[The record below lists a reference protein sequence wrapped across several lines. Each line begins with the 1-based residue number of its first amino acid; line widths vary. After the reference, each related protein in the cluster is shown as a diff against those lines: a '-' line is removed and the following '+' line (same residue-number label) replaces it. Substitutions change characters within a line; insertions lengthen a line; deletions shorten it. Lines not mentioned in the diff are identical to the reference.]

1 MSTNQGRT
9 EDRTE
14 DPAEGHED
22 QRGEQADLPTGGGA
36 GRSVEMDIAFP
47 RLVDGDMVDGDV
59 IDGDEEAIARLDAAA
74 HALDDVDVADWSDT
88 ALSGQID
95 RLSLVLCR
103 VDAQVSR
110 LADAVRSRGFAIRE
124 VELPLAS

>member
-1 MSTNQGRT
+1 MSTNLGR
-9 EDRTE
+9 EPE
-14 DPAEGHED
+14 VSV
-22 QRGEQADLPTGGGA
+22 GGGA

-47 RLVDGDMVDGDV
+47 DSAGAD
-59 IDGDEEAIARLDAAA
+59 DEFIARLDAAA
-74 HALDDVDVADWSDT
+74 HALDDVDVADLSDT
-88 ALSGQID
+88 VLSGQID

-110 LADAVRSRGFAIRE
+110 LADAVRSRGFAVRE